1 MSANDFDAA
10 FAASRRALE
19 SMAEGDP
26 GPSIALWTH
35 REDAVLANP
44 LIPAVV
50 GWPNIEKETRRVA
63 GTFGGAVEPMTFEE
77 VARVVTP
84 DLAYVI
90 GFERG
95 RVRRPGSDEVVTMAL
110 RVTTVFRPEADG
122 WKLVLRHADRMAPAA

>member
-1 MSANDFDAA
+1 MSAKDFESA

-19 SMAEGDP
+19 AMAEGDP
-26 GPSIALWTH
+26 EPSLAQWS
-35 REDAVLANP
+35 RRDDAVLANP

-50 GWPNIEKETRRVA
+50 GWANIEKEVRRVA
-63 GTFGGAVEPMTFEE
+63 ATMAGAVEPMTFEE
-77 VARVVTP
+77 VTRVVTP

-95 RVRRPGSDEVVTMAL
+95 RVRRPGSDEIVAMAL

-122 WKLVLRHADRMAPAA
+122 WKLVLRHANRLTPA